1 LEELLKQ
8 YGLALVFGNVLAE
21 RLGAP
26 VPAMP
31 TLVAA
36 GAFAAQ
42 GDYPVVAVAALA
54 LAACVIG
61 DGAWYAVGRIYGDR
75 VLKFLCSISLSLD
88 SCVRTTSIHFERWG
102 GLTLV
107 IGKFLPAVGTVAPP
121 LAGVMGTRLAK
132 FLALGTLGSALWVV
146 AGVGAGMLFRAQV
159 NELVAFAQEHGRP
172 AIAALA
178 IVVVAYIAFKWW
190 ERRRFY
196 RAVNMA
202 RISAQELRKLM
213 DAGSPVIVDL
223 RPLSERARHGRAIPG
238 ATPLDLADIDRQ
250 LAHLAKDR
258 EIVFYC
264 SCPNEASAA
273 SAAKLLMDIGYKHV
287 RPLLG
292 GIDAWS
298 EAGYALET
306 LSKAL

>member
-1 LEELLKQ
+1 MEELLRQ

-26 VPAMP
+26 VPVMP
-31 TLVAA
+31 TLIAA

-42 GDYPVVAVAALA
+42 GEYPVAAVAALS
-54 LAACVIG
+54 LAGCVIG
-61 DGAWYAVGRIYGDR
+61 DGAWYALGRLYGER
-75 VLKFLCSISLSLD
+75 VLRLLCSISLSLD
-88 SCVRTTSIHFERWG
+88 SCVRQTSMRFERWG

-107 IGKFLPAVGTVAPP
+107 AGKFLPAVGTVAPP
-121 LAGVMGTRLAK
+121 MAGVMRTGVWK
-132 FLALGTLGSALWVV
+132 FLGLSTLGSALWVA
-146 AGVGAGMLFRAQV
+146 AGVGAGMLFREQV
-159 NELVAFAQEHGRP
+159 NALLEGAQALGRP
-172 AIAALA
+172 ALAALA
-178 IVVVAYIAFKWW
+178 LLVAAYIAFKWW

-213 DAGSPVIVDL
+213 DGGSPVVVDL

-238 ATPLDLADIDRQ
+238 ATPLDLAGIDRQ
-250 LAHLAKDR
+250 LAHLPKDR

-273 SAAKLLMDIGYKHV
+273 SAAKLLMDIGYKRV

-292 GIDAWS
+292 GIEAWS

-306 LSKAL
+306 LSTAP